1 VSDPVV
7 LTLAT
12 APTHLLVADCIAAD
26 RFALLGA
33 GDIGQLPVTHG
44 GRRAL
49 LGDFF
54 TVTGERSATVRITG
68 DVTKVE
74 GIGAGMADG
83 ELVVDG
89 SVGSDLGRGMAG
101 GRIDVHGSAGDNPG
115 GALPGAARGMTGGE
129 IIIRGDAGAQA
140 GAAARRGLIVVT
152 GNAGPQAGRG
162 MIAGTVVVFG
172 RAAAGAGRFLKRG
185 SIVAL
190 GAIDR
195 PATFRYA
202 CTYRPPHLPL
212 LLRYL
217 RARYALAIGEP
228 QITGRYARYSGDLAE
243 LGKGEILHWVAE

>member
-1 VSDPVV
+1 
-7 LTLAT
+7 
-12 APTHLLVADCIAAD
+12 
-26 RFALLGA
+26 
-33 GDIGQLPVTHG
+33 
-44 GRRAL
+44 
-49 LGDFF
+49 
-54 TVTGERSATVRITG
+54 
-68 DVTKVE
+68 
-74 GIGAGMADG
+74 
-83 ELVVDG
+83 
-89 SVGSDLGRGMAG
+89 MAG

-195 PATFRYA
+195 PAPVRYA
-202 CTYRPPHLPL
+202 CTHPPPHLPL
-212 LLRYL
+212 LLRHL
-217 RARYALAIGEP
+217 PARHALAVGQAP
-228 QITGRYARYSGDLAE
+228 VTGPDAP
-243 LGKGEILHWVAE
+243 

>member
-1 VSDPVV
+1 MQLYPQQS
-7 LTLAT
+7 TLFPYT
-12 APTHLLVADCIAAD
+12 TLF
-26 RFALLGA
+26 R
-33 GDIGQLPVTHG
+33 
-44 GRRAL
+44 
-49 LGDFF
+49 
-54 TVTGERSATVRITG
+54 
-68 DVTKVE
+68 
-74 GIGAGMADG
+74 AGMADG

-101 GRIDVHGSAGDNPG
+101 GRIDVRGSAGDNPG

-172 RAAAGAGRFLKRG
+172 RAAPGAGRFLKRG

-195 PATFRYA
+195 LATFRYA
-202 CTYRPPHLPL
+202 WPYRPPPLPR

-217 RARYALAIGEP
+217 RARYQLAIGDP
-228 QITGRYARYSGDLAE
+228 QITARYARYSGALAE
-243 LGKGEILHWVAE
+243 LGKGEILQWVAE